1 VNLKNN
7 SKQGFKKLTCKA
19 LFPFIIN
26 PYSLLCYDYI
36 MQHRNKNQGLQLQY
50 LIDFL
55 ESNRIE
61 KSKIYDQLKCSIEEA
76 KILKQMTQNYVQG
89 SIEVVVSEVLI
100 SLFGEKDYLHV
111 KALPFVRNLLDQ
123 GWITHGSF
131 VNLKIGEVSN
141 IELLN
146 STVALSSTF
155 LKLLEE
161 GTLEVELP
169 QIGEYTD
176 HLEYLKDQFLRI
188 EFYQQLGL
196 SKQSLTQNSASSN
209 RIKSKLQQ
217 LESRI
222 EERVKATKIDIVVEN
237 IFKENELN
245 QKEQI
250 IFLAL
255 LKEEYAGEFESLR
268 DMNTLVSLISFD
280 DYEKI
285 KNRALLEDGAKLIEN
300 EIIDYDEMLNGFGG
314 VSRSFFIHEELL
326 QKIMHPNKDKKAKKI
341 KLDMLIN
348 EQDLFELVDPKT
360 TLDDV
365 VLTPKTRELLDN
377 LLKQLDR
384 NVVRLLREWGIKEKR
399 NGIDAKIIFYGP
411 PGTGKT
417 MTALSLAKSMKKRV
431 LSFDCSKILSKYVG
445 ESEQNVRKIFD
456 TYRDLALKTKSEP
469 VLLLNEADQFLSA
482 RSTDASGS
490 AEKMHNQ
497 MQNIFL
503 EQIEK
508 FNGMLI
514 ATTNLLENIDSA
526 FSRRFDY
533 KIAFEKPTFSQR
545 LELWRKLLPE
555 TAVYEE
561 NFSIEELAKYKL
573 SGGQIKLVLKNC
585 ALKVAVKEEPI
596 FLMQDFI
603 DTIERETKGVFG
615 EEKSMGFLVTEK

>member
-1 VNLKNN
+1 VKLKIYTE
-7 SKQGFKKLTCKA
+7 GV
-19 LFPFIIN
+19 
-26 PYSLLCYDYI
+26 
-36 MQHRNKNQGLQLQY
+36 LQY
-50 LIDFL
+50 LINFL
-55 ESNRIE
+55 ESKDIS
-61 KSKIYDQLKCSIEEA
+61 KSKIYNQLKCSLDEA
-76 KILKQMTQNYVQG
+76 KILQQMTQSYVTG
-89 SIEVVVSEVLI
+89 NMEVVVSDVLI
-100 SLFGEKDYLHV
+100 SLYGEKDYLHL
-111 KALPFVRNLLDQ
+111 KALPSMKSLLDQ

-131 VNLKIGEVSN
+131 VNIKIAEVSN
-141 IELLN
+141 IELFN

-155 LKLLEE
+155 LRLLEE

-169 QIGEYTD
+169 EIKEYSD

-188 EFYQQLGL
+188 EFYQQLGSL
-196 SKQSLTQNSASSN
+196 NQNLTQNSSSSN
-209 RIKSKLQQ
+209 RIKAKLQQ
-217 LESRI
+217 LEARI
-222 EERVKATKIDIVVEN
+222 CERVKVTSVDIVVEN

-255 LKEEYAGEFESLR
+255 LKEEYASEFESLR

-285 KNRALLEDGAKLIEN
+285 KNRALLEEGSRLIEN

-314 VSRSFFIHEELL
+314 VSRSFFINEEIL
-326 QKIMHPNKDKKAKKI
+326 QKIMHPNKEKKVKKI

-360 TLDDV
+360 TLEDV
-365 VLTPKTRELLDN
+365 VLTPKTRELLNN

-384 NVVRLLREWGIKEKR
+384 NVVKLLREWGIKER
-399 NGIDAKIIFYGP
+399 RSGIDAKIIFYGP

-456 TYRDLALKTKSEP
+456 TYRDLAFKTKSEP

-482 RSTDASGS
+482 RSTEGGGS

-508 FNGMLI
+508 FDGMLI

-533 KIAFEKPTFSQR
+533 KIAFEKPTLKQR

-561 NFSIEELAKYKL
+561 DFSIEELSKYKL
-573 SGGQIKLVLKNC
+573 SGGQIQLVLKNC
-585 ALKVAVKEEPI
+585 ALRVAIKEEPI

-603 DTIERETKGVFG
+603 ETIERETKGVFG
-615 EEKSMGFLVTEK
+615 EEKSMGFLTNEK

>member
-1 VNLKNN
+1 
-7 SKQGFKKLTCKA
+7 
-19 LFPFIIN
+19 
-26 PYSLLCYDYI
+26 
-36 MQHRNKNQGLQLQY
+36 MRY

-55 ESNRIE
+55 EIKDIQKTQIFE
-61 KSKIYDQLKCSIEEA
+61 HLKCELEEA
-76 KILKQMTQNYVQG
+76 KMLKKMTESYING
-89 SIEVVVSEVLI
+89 SVEVVVSELLVSI
-100 SLFGEKDYLHV
+100 FGDKNFSHV
-111 KALPFVRNLLDQ
+111 KHLPLVKSLLDQ

-141 IELLN
+141 IELFN
-146 STVALSSTF
+146 STIALSSTF

-161 GTLEVELP
+161 GTLEVDLP
-169 QIGEYTD
+169 DITEYTD

-188 EFYQQLGL
+188 DLYQQVGL
-196 SKQSLTQNSASSN
+196 TKQNLTQNSISTSRLRSKIQELEI
-209 RIKSKLQQ
+209 RIA
-217 LESRI
+217 
-222 EERVKATKIDIVVEN
+222 ERVKKTKIDIVVEN
-237 IFKENELN
+237 IFKDNELSP
-245 QKEQI
+245 KEQV

-255 LKEEYAGEFESLR
+255 LKEEYASEFDSLR

-285 KNRALLEDGAKLIEN
+285 KNRALLEEGSKLIEN

-314 VSRSFFIHEELL
+314 VSRSFYISEELL
-326 QKIMHPNKDKKAKKI
+326 QKIMHPDKEKKTKKI

-384 NVVRLLREWGIKEKR
+384 NVVRLLREWGIKER
-399 NGIDAKIIFYGP
+399 RSGVDAKIIFYGP

-445 ESEQNVRKIFD
+445 ESEQNVRRIFD
-456 TYRDLALKTKSEP
+456 TYKDMAQKTKSEP

-482 RSTDASGS
+482 RSTEGGGS
-490 AEKMHNQ
+490 ADKMHNQ

-508 FNGMLI
+508 FSGMLI

-533 KIAFEKPTFSQR
+533 KIAFEKPTQKQR

-555 TAVYEE
+555 NAVYEE
-561 NFSIEELAKYKL
+561 NFSIEELSKYAL

-585 ALKVAVKEEPI
+585 ALRVAVKEEPI
-596 FLMQDFI
+596 FLMEDFI
-603 DTIERETKGVFG
+603 ATIQREIKGVFG
-615 EEKSMGFLVTEK
+615 EEKSMGFVAGGN

>member
-1 VNLKNN
+1 
-7 SKQGFKKLTCKA
+7 
-19 LFPFIIN
+19 
-26 PYSLLCYDYI
+26 
-36 MQHRNKNQGLQLQY
+36 MRY

-55 ESNRIE
+55 EAKDIQ
-61 KSKIYDQLKCSIEEA
+61 KSLIYEHLKCELDEV
-76 KILKQMTQNYVQG
+76 KILKKITESYING
-89 SIEVVVSEVLI
+89 SVEVIVSDVLVA
-100 SLFGEKDYLHV
+100 LFSDKNYLHV
-111 KALPFVRNLLDQ
+111 KNLHLVKNLLDQ
-123 GWITHGSF
+123 GWLTHGSF
-131 VNLKIGEVSN
+131 VNLKIGEISN

-146 STVALSSTF
+146 AAVALSAPF

-161 GTLEVELP
+161 GTLEVDLP
-169 QIGEYTD
+169 DITEYTD

-188 EFYQQLGL
+188 ELYQQAGL
-196 SKQSLTQNSASSN
+196 TKQSLTQNSISTN
-209 RIKSKLQQ
+209 RIRNKLQE
-217 LESRI
+217 LEIRI
-222 EERVKATKIDIVVEN
+222 NERVKKTQIDIVVEN
-237 IFKENELN
+237 IFKDNHLN
-245 QKEQI
+245 PKEQV

-255 LKEEYAGEFESLR
+255 LKEEYASEFDSLR
-268 DMNTLVSLISFD
+268 DMNTLISLISFD

-285 KNRALLEDGAKLIEN
+285 KNRALLEEGSKLIEN

-314 VSRSFFIHEELL
+314 VSRSFYISEELL
-326 QKIMHPNKDKKAKKI
+326 QKIMHPDKEKKTKKI

-384 NVVRLLREWGIKEKR
+384 NVVKLLREWGIKER
-399 NGIDAKIIFYGP
+399 RSGVDAKIIFYGP

-456 TYRDLALKTKSEP
+456 TYKDLAQKTKSEP

-482 RSTDASGS
+482 RSTEGGGS

-508 FNGMLI
+508 FDGMLI

-533 KIAFEKPTFSQR
+533 KIAFEKPTPKQR

-555 TAVYEE
+555 NAVYEE
-561 NFSIEELAKYKL
+561 NFSIEELAKYNL

-585 ALKVAVKEEPI
+585 ALRVAVKEEPI
-596 FLMQDFI
+596 FLMEDFVA
-603 DTIERETKGVFG
+603 TIQREIKGVFG
-615 EEKSMGFLVTEK
+615 EEKSMGFVTNGN